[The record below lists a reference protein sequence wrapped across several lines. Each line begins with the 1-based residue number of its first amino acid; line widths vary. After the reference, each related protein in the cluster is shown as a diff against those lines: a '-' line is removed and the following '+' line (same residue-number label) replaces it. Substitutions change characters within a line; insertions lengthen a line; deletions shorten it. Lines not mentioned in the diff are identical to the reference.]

1 MYVQD
6 YCNND
11 ILQAFTIDTGCYWYL
26 NIYICNLQ
34 SCYETSRQDKKD
46 ENLDIIKC

>member
-11 ILQAFTIDTGCYWYL
+11 ILQAFTLDTGCYWYL
-26 NIYICNLQ
+26 N
-34 SCYETSRQDKKD
+34 TSPAMKHPDKIRKTKTW
-46 ENLDIIKC
+46 IS